1 MKQPLS
7 MLIFPHQKAKKS
19 PFQQHAVSYNPIVG
33 PNQLKHRLSRINKP
47 KSYPSSNTQCP
58 ITRFFRT
65 ITQKS
70 QYKTNTFCPLTP
82 KPRAER
88 PGAFLAVERMTG
100 IEPA

>member
-7 MLIFPHQKAKKS
+7 MLIFPHQQAEKS
-19 PFQQHAVSYNPIVG
+19 PQNQHVLSILQVG
-33 PNQLKHRLSRINKP
+33 SHHLQ
-47 KSYPSSNTQCP
+47 Y
-58 ITRFFRT
+58 RFFRT

-88 PGAFLAVERMTG
+88 PEAFLAVERMTG

>member
-1 MKQPLS
+1 
-7 MLIFPHQKAKKS
+7 MLIFPHQKAKKL
-19 PFQQHAVSYNPIVG
+19 PFQQHAVSYNPDLSILIVG
-33 PNQLKHRLSRINKP
+33 PNQLKHRLSRTSKP